1 MAIADGRAPNPLK
14 QLAAGARCTW
24 FLPSASPPAARKRWI
39 AGLLNPVGAVTVDSG
54 AEEALM
60 HGRSLLPAGV
70 VAVSGTFERGDAV
83 GVSAASGREMG
94 RGPVRYSSAA
104 TTPLPSDHTRTIKA
118 SPAQ

>member
-1 MAIADGRAPNPLK
+1 MVTKLQAAKIAMAAGCRMAIADGRAPNPLK

-70 VAVSGTFERGDAV
+70 EIGRGAWRGSV
-83 GVSAASGREMG
+83 GKGVSLQGGAG
-94 RGPVRYSSAA
+94 
-104 TTPLPSDHTRTIKA
+104 TLQKKN
-118 SPAQ
+118 

>member
-60 HGRSLLPAGV
+60 HGRSLLPDGV
-70 VAVSGTFERGDAV
+70 VAVSGIFECGDAV
-83 GVSAASGREMG
+83 VVREASGRELG
-94 RGPVRYSSAA
+94 RGLVAYSRAA
-104 TTPLPSDHTRTIKA
+104 PTRDRKSTRLNSNHYCA
-118 SPAQ
+118 R